1 MVAPFYIFKTN
12 SSDCAQY
19 IEAVADLAAAT
30 ARVKALMKESPGE
43 YLIFSQQT
51 GERIAVTRE
60 AFSTQSG
67 FKMLWN
73 RIGLRRQRLEA
84 LAMQRGGSGPLKR
97 RRAQARV
104 RLRAA
109 SSAGEHVI
117 VDPKTGENILWKLPT
132 KRTVLEIGYGD
143 KRGQNARAEL
153 FRRFGHK
160 VISVQDNDAA
170 KRALRVIHAV
180 DLFIVG
186 HAAPERARKEMV
198 SWLKENYPKVRIV
211 TLNPI
216 ANA

>member
-19 IEAVADLAAAT
+19 IEAVADFAAAT
-30 ARVKALMKESPGE
+30 ARVKALIEESPGE

-51 GERIAVTRE
+51 GERIAITRE

-73 RIGLRRQRLEA
+73 RISLRRRLEA
-84 LAMQRGGSGPLKR
+84 LAIHRGLAGPFKGHR
-97 RRAQARV
+97 TRAGV

-109 SSAGEHVI
+109 SSPGEHII
-117 VDPKTGENILWKLPT
+117 VDQKTGENILWKLPI

-170 KRALRVIHAV
+170 KSALRLIHAV

-186 HAAPERARKEMV
+186 PAAPERARKEMV
-198 SWLKENYPKVRIV
+198 TWLKENYPKVRIV
-211 TLNPI
+211 ALNPC
-216 ANA
+216 